1 MDAFSVEIAKEV
13 QKVRKGT
20 LTLAP
25 EAGSQRMRDII
36 NKNISEDDIV
46 NTAAEA
52 FQNGFRSLKFYMMIG
67 LPFEEQEDI
76 EGIKDLIHEVKTATG
91 KGLNLSVSVGTFVP
105 KAQTP
110 FQWCGQESERTVR
123 EKQRE
128 LKAWA
133 KTQKGVRLNYHDF
146 ETSFLE
152 GVISRGDR
160 RIGDLLEKVFSLG
173 GRLDGWSEYFR
184 FDLWQRAMEG
194 NGN

>member
-1 MDAFSVEIAKEV
+1 MDYSHIGHLVHDLTEQYSDNGISLSLPSLRMDAFSVEIAKEV

-91 KGLNLSVSVGTFVP
+91 KGLNLSVSVGTLCPKRKHRFNGAARNLKKLFV
-105 KAQTP
+105 KTTRIKSMGKNSKGCAAQ
-110 FQWCGQESERTVR
+110 
-123 EKQRE
+123 
-128 LKAWA
+128 L
-133 KTQKGVRLNYHDF
+133 
-146 ETSFLE
+146 
-152 GVISRGDR
+152 SR
-160 RIGDLLEKVFSLG
+160 F
-173 GRLDGWSEYFR
+173 
-184 FDLWQRAMEG
+184 
-194 NGN
+194 